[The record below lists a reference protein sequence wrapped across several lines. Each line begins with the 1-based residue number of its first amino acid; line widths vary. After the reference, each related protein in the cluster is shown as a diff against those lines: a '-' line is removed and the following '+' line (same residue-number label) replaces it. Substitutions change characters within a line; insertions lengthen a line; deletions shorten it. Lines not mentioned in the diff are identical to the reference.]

1 MTPGHGLMLARLHMD
16 AIAAEVAQ
24 GRRRPPIPD
33 PPGLRAAIARRLRR
47 IADRLEPSTGC

>member
-16 AIAAEVAQ
+16 AIAAEVARS
-24 GRRRPPIPD
+24 RRRPPIPD
-33 PPGLRAAIARRLRR
+33 PPGLRTAIARRLRR